1 MGSAKAV
8 EATSARMTDL
18 TESMLIKIVGGGGG
32 GVGNESIKVREC

>member
-18 TESMLIKIVGGGGG
+18 TESMLIKIVGGV
-32 GVGNESIKVREC
+32 GVGNESIKVRES